1 MSVKILYS
9 ALLFL
14 FISLAGCTT
23 VDSYG
28 GSKQPDASVAIIKG
42 VVSWLSIT
50 PVSVEIRKVDGIKV
64 SRFAHSVRV
73 LPGLHTLELACQLE
87 VDGVRRVAYAE
98 LEMVTQAEGVY
109 QLYRIPKGGECVVGY
124 E

>member
-1 MSVKILYS
+1 MSVKTLYG
-9 ALLFL
+9 ALIFL
-14 FISLAGCTT
+14 LISLTACTT
-23 VDSYG
+23 VDGYG

-50 PVSVEIRKVDGIKV
+50 PVSIEIRKVDGVKV

-87 VDGVRRVAYAE
+87 VDGVRRVAYTE

-109 QLYRIPKGGECVVGY
+109 QLYRIPKGDACVVGY